1 MRRLIRPVSATI
13 LSMPE
18 ASPKQPS
25 CGQTGI
31 TDQCYFQ
38 DMVLRP
44 PQWVWL
50 DRGLTLEQRLIDY
63 QYSKEQPFYAALDF
77 ALPEAKRLLC
87 LMAAFLI
94 LSAM

>member
-1 MRRLIRPVSATI
+1 MLFPGHGHIS
-13 LSMPE
+13 LL
-18 ASPKQPS
+18 
-25 CGQTGI
+25 
-31 TDQCYFQ
+31 
-38 DMVLRP
+38 VLRP

-63 QYSKEQPFYAALDF
+63 QYSKEQPFSYAALDF